1 MNDFNLY
8 QGKKFWANY
17 DYPLYT
23 FKKVSMFKLLTIL
36 TISDHV
42 LCEIGMFVK
51 FFSKEKEK
59 RKSENVV
66 AKQLYK

>member
-1 MNDFNLY
+1 M
-8 QGKKFWANY
+8 ANY

-66 AKQLYK
+66 AK